1 MKQDLTIQIMN
12 QRDQN
17 NKVIGL
23 MENKLDRKIMTKFV
37 GLREK
42 ENLNLEV
49 IKLVQKQL
57 SFGIKNWHS

>member
-1 MKQDLTIQIMN
+1 
-12 QRDQN
+12 
-17 NKVIGL
+17 